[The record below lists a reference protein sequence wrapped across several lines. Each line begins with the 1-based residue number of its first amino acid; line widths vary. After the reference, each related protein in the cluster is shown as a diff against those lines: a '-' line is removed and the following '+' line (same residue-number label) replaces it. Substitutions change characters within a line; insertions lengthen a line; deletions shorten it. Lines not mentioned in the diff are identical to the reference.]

1 MTQGR
6 KDNLTCGVL
15 NQLRTVSLMQ
25 RKSSILGVVT
35 LLIATLVFSAG
46 IVAAHEVGVES
57 TEYYGP
63 SGGLFYKDPDYGFI
77 VLMNLENSIED
88 AAGFCNKLGDD
99 GWSKEFNEDDYS
111 AYEEHFK
118 QASLGGIDS
127 SWIDAVDFAYYAGHG
142 LPTGFYFNNNHDDK
156 KLRCRDNHHDAEWGN
171 TDLEWIALH
180 CCEILSDNNTHGE
193 WYERWAFDV
202 FKGLHQIQGFCTVA
216 MDVHNMGSTFADY
229 MIDLEYTIRESWRE
243 AAEDTQPSGIVVAIL
258 GVSDSGYNTWNDHLW
273 GHGSVASDK
282 SDPSNFYRVMYTV

>member
-1 MTQGR
+1 
-6 KDNLTCGVL
+6 
-15 NQLRTVSLMQ
+15 MQ
-25 RKSSILGVVT
+25 RKSSILGVAT

-46 IVAAHEVGVES
+46 IVAAHEVGVEWTS
-57 TEYYGP
+57 DYGDERCYCDENYVCIF
-63 SGGLFYKDPDYGFI
+63 GMHYNDPDEGYI
-77 VLMNLENSIED
+77 CLHNLENTED
-88 AAGFCNKLGDD
+88 DATGFYNKLKDD
-99 GWSKEFNEDDYS
+99 GWTGDFNNGDPD
-111 AYEEHFK
+111 AWEEHFK
-118 QASLGGIDS
+118 KVSLGGTDTS
-127 SWIDAVDFAYYAGHG
+127 YVDDQDFAYYAGHG
-142 LPTGFYFNNNHDDK
+142 SPTGFYFNNNHDDK
-156 KLRCRDNHHDAEWGN
+156 KLRCTDTHHDAEWGN

-216 MDVHNMGSTFADY
+216 IDVPNMGSKFAYY

-282 SDPSNFYRVMYTV
+282 SDPSNFYRVLYTV